1 MTNHYKIKKETA
13 EKILE
18 QVILR
23 MNYNL
28 SLTSEENINLVKE
41 QTGQGITS
49 VDYNSDQAKQG
60 EQVAGEMKKQQDLK
74 KSFNQKFITLN
85 IPQNSQKIKQIV
97 LPVGTKYYLFKPND
111 NRVDIFFSSWEQDPE
126 KSQSIPQEKDLKYYL
141 PDNTLRSFRLPDGKY
156 FSIRLRKISNDPP
169 QWSFSWYYTK
179 EGEIYDQS
187 KFVNISEV
195 PEDYLDKGD
204 EFWDTWGSWIMA
216 GLSVAALVIIPPPA
230 GLWISVGIDMI
241 QSVQDLAEG
250 NYVGATIA
258 AILALLPVAFIKIPG
273 IGTISQKEATAL
285 AEKFANATDEAA
297 VKTIY
302 DGLSDVEKKYFRT
315 VFSQDPH
322 KIFTELD
329 KVMWENISKGL
340 QSGAYDAKQL
350 VNTINKMIS
359 EGKLKYPDLVKWYQ
373 KADVKRFGV
382 DLGATGLIL
391 GGTYAYGKYQQSK
404 TGESL
409 ASKVTTEKK
418 DSYPCEEKNKALAEL
433 GLPPEPCK

>member
-126 KSQSIPQEKDLKYYL
+126 KTQSIPQEKDLKYYL

-187 KFVNISEV
+187 KFIDINEV
-195 PEDYLDKGD
+195 PRDYLDKGD
-204 EFWDTWGSWIMA
+204 EFWDTWGPWILA
-216 GLSVAALVIIPPPA
+216 GLSVLATILFPGSIGIW
-230 GLWISVGIDMI
+230 LSVGIDMI
-241 QSVQDLAEG
+241 QAVQSLAQG
-250 NYVGATIA
+250 DKFGALIATI
-258 AILALLPVAFIKIPG
+258 LAFLPVGISKIPG
-273 IGTISQKEATAL
+273 IGTITKEETKLL
-285 AEKFANATDEAA
+285 ANKFANASDEDAII
-297 VKTIY
+297 KIY
-302 DGLSDVEKKYFRT
+302 KEELNDKQKKIFQT
-315 VFSQDPH
+315 VFSQDPQ
-322 KIFTELD
+322 KIVKELD
-329 KVMWENISKGL
+329 NVMWKNIEAGL
-340 QSGAYDAKQL
+340 QTGQYSAKQL
-350 VNTINKMIS
+350 VESVNNLIS
-359 EGKLKYPDLVKWYQ
+359 SGKLKYPDLVKWYQ
-373 KADVKRFGV
+373 KAGVKRFGI
-382 DLGATGLIL
+382 DLGTTGLIL
-391 GGTYAYGKYQQSK
+391 GGSYGYSKYKQKQSTSNFFK
-404 TGESL
+404 EP
-409 ASKVTTEKK
+409 KK
-418 DSYPCEEKNKALAEL
+418 SYPKEKQSMIDKDEADEM
-433 GLPPEPCK
+433 GEQ